1 MQVKVLVRVRP
12 LLKHEVDR
20 GERSSLLTLDA
31 SYGKVG
37 LVNKQ
42 GGASNF
48 AADHVCGPSATQSEI
63 FQAGGLHELVG
74 AVAEGYN
81 CTVFACARPLG

>member
-42 GGASNF
+42 GGVSNF
-48 AADHVCGPSATQSEI
+48 AADHVCGTSATQDDI
-63 FQAGGLHELVG
+63 FGS
-74 AVAEGYN
+74 
-81 CTVFACARPLG
+81 AR